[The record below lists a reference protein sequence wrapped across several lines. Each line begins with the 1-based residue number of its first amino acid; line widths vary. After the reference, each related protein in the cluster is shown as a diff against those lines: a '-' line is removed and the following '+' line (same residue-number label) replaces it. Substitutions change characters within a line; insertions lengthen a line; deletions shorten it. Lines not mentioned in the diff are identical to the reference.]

1 MKGIASKSINPSL
14 LALTEPSRGKIG
26 KGTRMAERE
35 KNPYLKGNHVA
46 DFEGFFK
53 KNVRI

>member
-1 MKGIASKSINPSL
+1 MKGMASKSINPSL

-46 DFEGFFK
+46 DFEGFLK